1 MNKPWIALAI
11 LATLTIN
18 LSAQE
23 AGIGGVE
30 VSVTEQYHATVARP
44 FKLTGQPHVL
54 DSMVS
59 KLPVKIAIRTRY
71 LDPQTQMTLIPPIR
85 IARTRLKRLPSNHVT
100 LNVGSRATESVGF
113 ALGSSRNPNLT
124 WGIAGDHMSTQG
136 GFRGREAPYDEP
148 ATSYEK
154 TLWIENDLRGQ
165 FTYVLGRSR
174 IRSAIDASWN
184 RYAFYGLKDSL
195 DHPEAPGRWVQDYQ
209 ASVSYEAPQYRRT
222 QVYEGATLN
231 AHHWIDQGGRQVE
244 TGLSALIDWKFPVQ
258 DLVLEM
264 PLRASVN
271 QLGGSARPDQNS
283 YWALQFSPA
292 VADSVGQIHFRIGMN
307 MIFTDSISGTR
318 PYFPPVIHM
327 EFPLVKRVLNVYLGM
342 EGGVDND
349 GMRSRVKDLPFL
361 SEVSDYEVVRHANL
375 YAGLSGRIS
384 HAMGYRL
391 ALNKRDYDNYAMLV
405 RPVEA
410 DQQYRRLDSGRLFLN
425 HVRAS
430 IIATSAELTL
440 KVGKSVELRGHSL
453 LRLKS
458 LNKDSDQNIDHL
470 PLFEGGV
477 EVMVNLADKIRFDA
491 DMSYRGYVSYA
502 GSGPSGS
509 LTNLANFMGINAR
522 MVYTY
527 NSQLNAVMSV
537 NNLLNH
543 QQPVIA
549 GYPVQGIRAHV
560 GLVLKF

>member
-1 MNKPWIALAI
+1 MNKPWITLAI
-11 LATLTIN
+11 FATLTIN

-23 AGIGGVE
+23 EGIGGVE
-30 VSVTEQYHATVARP
+30 VSVTEQFQASVAQP

-54 DSMVS
+54 DSTVS
-59 KLPVKIAIRTRY
+59 KLPIKIAIRTRY
-71 LDPQTQMTLIPPIR
+71 LDPQTQMKLIPPIH
-85 IARTRLKRLPSNHVT
+85 IARTRLKRLPSNHVY
-100 LNVGSRATESVGF
+100 LNVGSRSTESTGF

-124 WGIAGDHMSTQG
+124 WGVAGDHMSTQG
-136 GFRGREAPYDEP
+136 GFRGFEELYNEP

-154 TLWIENDLRGQ
+154 TLWIENALRGQ
-165 FTYVLGRSR
+165 FTSVLGRSR

-184 RYAFYGLKDSL
+184 RYAFYGMKDSL

-209 ASVSYEAPQYRRT
+209 ASVSYEAPQFRRK
-222 QVYEGATLN
+222 QVYGGATLN

-258 DLVLEM
+258 DLVIEM

-271 QLGGSARPDQNS
+271 QLGGTARPDQNN
-283 YWALQFSPA
+283 YWALHLSPTI
-292 VADSVGQIHFRIGMN
+292 ADSVGQTHFRIGMN
-307 MIFTDSISGTR
+307 MIFTDSISGSL
-318 PYFPPVIHM
+318 PYFPPVIHI
-327 EFPLVKRVLNVYLGM
+327 EFPLVKRLLNVYVGM

-349 GMRSRVKDLPFL
+349 GMRSRVKNMPFL
-361 SEVSDYEVVRHANL
+361 SEVSEYEVVRHANL
-375 YAGLSGRIS
+375 YGGISGRIS
-384 HAMGYRL
+384 HTMGYRM

-410 DQQYRRLDSGRLFLN
+410 DQLRRLDSGRLFLD

-430 IIATSAELTL
+430 VIAPSAELTL

-453 LRLKS
+453 VRLKS
-458 LNKDSDQNIDHL
+458 INKETNQNIDHL
-470 PLFEGGV
+470 PLFEGGI
-477 EVMVNLADKIRFDA
+477 EVMVNLEDKIRFDA
-491 DMSYRGYVSYA
+491 DMTYRGYVDYA
-502 GSGPSGS
+502 GDDIARTP
-509 LTNLANFMGINAR
+509 LADFVGINAR

-527 NSQLNAVMSV
+527 NSQLNAVLSV

-543 QQPVIA
+543 KQPVIA

-560 GLVLKF
+560 GLMYKF